1 MVFGSMLTTAELE
14 FSRTSLWSMVSIL
27 DSVHCFSFQFIKNG
41 STAMYIALLWQ
52 QLELAFELESDL
64 QDTVD

>member
-1 MVFGSMLTTAELE
+1 
-14 FSRTSLWSMVSIL
+14 MVSIL

-64 QDTVD
+64 QETVDWGK